1 MVLSSRRFQRLLVAV
16 LLVLAPACGGGGG
29 GGGGGTPT
37 QPPQPAV
44 VFQPGGAAGPGSI
57 ALGSGA
63 ASSASRF
70 YLEVRANQVEGLYGL
85 AFDLAF
91 PAAQLR
97 FERAAEGTVLGAGG
111 AGTTLQVAE
120 GGVGRLIV
128 GLSRLGAVA
137 GVTASGTLLT
147 LEFVPVASGSG
158 AFAFSANAAFDASA
172 APLSAVTWQAGS
184 IEVRL

>member
-1 MVLSSRRFQRLLVAV
+1 MIFPSRRVQRLLAA
-16 LLVLAPACGGGGG
+16 LLLALAPACGGGG

-37 QPPQPAV
+37 QPPQPSV
-44 VFQPGGAAGPGSI
+44 VFQPAGAAGPGSV
-57 ALGSGA
+57 ALGAGAGSGV
-63 ASSASRF
+63 SRF
-70 YLEVRANQVEGLYGL
+70 YLEVRANQVEELYGL

-97 FERAAEGTVLGAGG
+97 FERATEGAVLGADG

-120 GGVGRLIV
+120 AGAGRLVV

-137 GVTASGTLLT
+137 GVTATGTLLT

-158 AFAFSANAAFDASA
+158 TLAFSANAAFDADA
-172 APLSAVTWQAGS
+172 AVLPGVAWQAGS
-184 IEVRL
+184 VEVRL

>member
-1 MVLSSRRFQRLLVAV
+1 MVLSSRRFHPLLVAV
-16 LLVLAPACGGGGG
+16 LLVLAPACGGGG

-44 VFQPGGAAGPGSI
+44 VFQPAGAAGPGSI

-63 ASSASRF
+63 ASGASRF
-70 YLEVRANQVEGLYGL
+70 YLEVRANQVESLYGL

-97 FERAAEGTVLGAGG
+97 FERATEGTVLGADG

-120 GGVGRLIV
+120 GGAGRLVV

-158 AFAFSANAAFDASA
+158 AFAFSSNAAFDADA
-172 APLSAVTWQAGS
+172 APLAGVAWQAGS